1 MIQWLYKSIM
11 TIGFPIIEL
20 ILLLRVK
27 KNKED
32 FGRLNERRGISIL
45 QRPEGELIWVHASS
59 VGESMAALSLIER
72 LVSSENERN
81 VLVTTGTLTSA
92 QLMMDKLPDRAFH
105 QFTPID
111 RPAFVKRFFKHWKP
125 DLLLIMESEFWPVQ
139 INTAKKFG
147 IPIIAVNARLSE
159 KSFLRWRIATSLSS
173 TIFEDLSLVIST
185 NKEQGSR
192 FSKLGAK
199 NVVVSGNLKRSAPKL
214 NVDLNVTGVLSE
226 QIGNRPVW
234 LAASTHIGEDRP
246 IMEVT
251 NRLLD
256 RFPNLLTIVAPRH
269 PNRGKDIAEL
279 GSKMGLKVARRSCG
293 EEIVRETQLYIADT
307 LGEMGLFFHIS
318 DTVFVAGSLVP
329 VGGHNPIEP
338 AHFDCAIIFGNL
350 MSKNQEVADE
360 MLSESAAITVHD
372 DKELFNALAHLLSEP
387 EESNRLAQNAKE
399 YANNGYKV
407 LESVSKSITAFTNV

>member
-111 RPAFVKRFFKHWKP
+111 RPAFVKRFFKYWKP

-214 NVDLNVTGVLSE
+214 NVDLNVTRVLSE

-256 RFPNLLTIVAPRH
+256 RFPNMLTIVAPRH

-360 MLSESAAITVHD
+360 MLSERAALKVHD
-372 DKELFNALAHLLSEP
+372 DKELFNALAHLLNEP